1 MEVKMQD
8 KKIKAENLKKMGQQM
23 QQANGNNVNQVET
36 SDNIPDSEGGKYH
49 VSEVIKVH
57 LGSKKS
63 YDIQIEYLD
72 NNSKS
77 SS

>member
-1 MEVKMQD
+1 
-8 KKIKAENLKKMGQQM
+8 M